1 MPFTQTLMRNIFFNY
16 IKIGICLIFSGKSF
30 SQSPQI
36 LSQISLFLNDAT
48 LYSDKYITPAT
59 DAAVYQSSAGWMSS
73 PKKKKLFTMTL
84 GVYGNAF
91 LVPKTDRS
99 FEIKNS
105 DFSFFTIQ
113 NSNSQPVSTAIVPS
127 ALGGNAQYYLV
138 GQLDNNNQIKMETPK
153 GVNQESII
161 YPYIQGSISLW
172 KGFEIV
178 GKYSAKVKL
187 KRGNYQVYGFGLKH
201 NFSQYISS
209 LTKHKINLA
218 ALVAFSKEDISFDFL
233 DTYTTY
239 GNLGINRITGKVE
252 TYQFQISASKEW
264 KKFELM
270 FSSITNRSNF
280 KYFLTGEKGQIEEI
294 IPVQYILNE
303 KLKDIYKSKFNSIGE
318 ISGRYQ
324 FNKFYVQSSVAF
336 GKFVNTN
343 LSVQYEF

>member
-1 MPFTQTLMRNIFFNY
+1 MHNNFSKY

-30 SQSPQI
+30 SQSPQT

-48 LYSDKYITPAT
+48 LYSEKYITPAT

-73 PKKKKLFTMTL
+73 PKKRKLFAVTL
-84 GVYGNAF
+84 GVHGNVF
-91 LVPKTDRS
+91 WVPKSDRS

-113 NSNSQPVSTAIVPS
+113 NANSDPVSPATVPT
-127 ALGGNAQYYLV
+127 ALGNDNQYYLV
-138 GQLDNNNQIKMETPK
+138 GQLDTNNQIRMETPK
-153 GVNQESII
+153 GVSQESIV
-161 YPYIQGSISLW
+161 YPYVQGSISLW
-172 KGFEIV
+172 KGFEVV
-178 GKYSAKVKL
+178 GKYSSKVKL
-187 KRGNYQVYGFGLKH
+187 KRGDYQVYGFGLKH

-209 LTKHKINLA
+209 LTKNKINLA
-218 ALVAFSKEDISFDFL
+218 ALFAFSKEDISFDFL

-239 GNLGINRITGKVE
+239 GNLGINKITGKVQ

-270 FSSITNRSNF
+270 LSSITNKSDF
-280 KYFLTGEKGQIEEI
+280 KYFLTGEKGQIEDI

-303 KLKDIYKSKFNSIGE
+303 KLKDIYKTKINSIWE

>member
-1 MPFTQTLMRNIFFNY
+1 MHNNFSKY

-30 SQSPQI
+30 SQSPQT

-48 LYSDKYITPAT
+48 LYSEKYITPAT

-73 PKKKKLFTMTL
+73 PKKRKLFAVTL
-84 GVYGNAF
+84 GVHGNVF
-91 LVPKTDRS
+91 WVPKSDRS

-113 NSNSQPVSTAIVPS
+113 NANSEPVSSATVPT
-127 ALGGNAQYYLV
+127 ALGNDNQYYLV
-138 GQLDNNNQIKMETPK
+138 GQLDTNNQIRMETPK
-153 GVNQESII
+153 GVSQESIF
-161 YPYIQGSISLW
+161 YPYVQGSISLW
-172 KGFEIV
+172 KGFEVV
-178 GKYSAKVKL
+178 GKYSSKVKL
-187 KRGNYQVYGFGLKH
+187 KRGDYQVYGFGLKH

-209 LTKHKINLA
+209 LTKNKINLA
-218 ALVAFSKEDISFDFL
+218 ALFAFSKEDISFDFL

-239 GNLGINRITGKVE
+239 GNLGINKITGKVQ

-270 FSSITNRSNF
+270 LSSITNQSDF
-280 KYFLTGEKGQIEEI
+280 KYFLTGEKGQIEDI

-303 KLKDIYKSKFNSIGE
+303 KLKDIYKTKINSICE

>member
-1 MPFTQTLMRNIFFNY
+1 MRNLFSKY
-16 IKIGICLIFSGKSF
+16 IVIGICLIFSGKSF
-30 SQSPQI
+30 SQSPQT
-36 LSQISLFLNDAT
+36 LAQIGLFLNDAT
-48 LYSDKYITPAT
+48 AYSDKYVTPAT
-59 DAAVYQSSAGWMSS
+59 DAAVYQSSSGWMSS
-73 PKKKKLFTMTL
+73 AKKRKLFAVTL

-91 LVPKTDRS
+91 LVPKSDRS

-113 NSNSQPVSTAIVPS
+113 NANSEPISSATVPT
-127 ALGGNAQYYLV
+127 ALGNEEQYYLV
-138 GQLDNNNQIKMETPK
+138 GQLDSNNQINMETPK
-153 GVNQESII
+153 GINQESIV
-161 YPYIQGSISLW
+161 YPYLQGSISLW
-172 KGFEIV
+172 KGLEVV
-178 GKYSAKVKL
+178 GKYSSKVKL

-201 NFSQYISS
+201 NFSQYLSS

-233 DTYTTY
+233 DTYTSY

-252 TYQFQISASKEW
+252 TSQFQISASKEW

-270 FSSITNRSNF
+270 LSSITNRSDI
-280 KYFLTGEKGQIEEI
+280 KYFLTGEKGQIEEV

-303 KLKDIYKSKFNSIGE
+303 KLKDIYKTKFNSIWE

>member
-1 MPFTQTLMRNIFFNY
+1 MRNKFSKY
-16 IKIGICLIFSGKSF
+16 ILIGICLIFSSKSF
-30 SQSPQI
+30 SQSPQA
-36 LSQISLFLNDAT
+36 LSQISLFLNDAA

-73 PKKKKLFTMTL
+73 PKKRKLFAVTL

-91 LVPKTDRS
+91 MVPKKDRS

-113 NSNSQPVSTAIVPS
+113 NANSEPVSSATVAT
-127 ALGGNAQYYLV
+127 ALGNDSQYYLV
-138 GQLDNNNQIKMETPK
+138 GQLDSNNQIKMESPI
-153 GVNQESII
+153 GINQESIV
-161 YPYIQGSISLW
+161 YPYLQGSISLW
-172 KGFEIV
+172 KGIEVV
-178 GKYSAKVKL
+178 GKFSSKVKL

-233 DTYTTY
+233 DTYTSY

-252 TYQFQISASKEW
+252 TSQFQISASKEW

-270 FSSITNRSNF
+270 LSSITNRSDI
-280 KYFLTGEKGQIEEI
+280 KYFLTGEKGQIEEV

-303 KLKDIYKSKFNSIGE
+303 KLKDIYKTKFNSIWE